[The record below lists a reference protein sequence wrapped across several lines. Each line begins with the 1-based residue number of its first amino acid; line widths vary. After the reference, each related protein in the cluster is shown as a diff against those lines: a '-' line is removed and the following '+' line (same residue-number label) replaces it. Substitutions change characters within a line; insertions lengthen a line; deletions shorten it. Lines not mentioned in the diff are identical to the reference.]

1 MKKFNNRPPVS
12 WGPAIQTILLILALL
27 AASGCAV
34 SSQQLLG
41 SPNFVKENLPAL
53 LSIEE
58 EGKGVLQQL
67 QMMAFVGAD
76 LSEVVD
82 EMQDYFNTYWVYY
95 NAANVYLSSGNQD
108 LFVQA
113 IARAEHALQ
122 KIRDVI
128 NESLD
133 NLESPEPE
141 TKPERMSL

>member
-1 MKKFNNRPPVS
+1 MKNYLM
-12 WGPAIQTILLILALL
+12 ILILSLL
-27 AASGCAV
+27 VVSGCAV

-53 LSIEE
+53 LSIEQ
-58 EGKGVLQQL
+58 EGKGVLEQI
-67 QMMAFVGAD
+67 QMMAFVG
-76 LSEVVD
+76 LNLEEVAD

-128 NESLD
+128 TESLD
-133 NLESPEPE
+133 SLESPEPE
-141 TKPERMSL
+141 TKPESMSL

>member
-1 MKKFNNRPPVS
+1 MKKLKSIP
-12 WGPAIQTILLILALL
+12 IQVLLILSLL
-27 AASGCAV
+27 VANGCAI

-53 LSIEE
+53 LSIEQ
-58 EGKGVLQQL
+58 EGKGVLEQI
-67 QMMAFVGAD
+67 QMMAFVG
-76 LSEVVD
+76 LNLEEVAD

-122 KIRDVI
+122 KIR
-128 NESLD
+128 
-133 NLESPEPE
+133 
-141 TKPERMSL
+141 

>member
-1 MKKFNNRPPVS
+1 MKKLKSIP
-12 WGPAIQTILLILALL
+12 IQVLLILSLL
-27 AASGCAV
+27 VANGCAI

-53 LSIEE
+53 LSIEQ
-58 EGKGVLQQL
+58 EGKEVLGQI
-67 QMMAFVGAD
+67 QMMAFIGLNLEEIA
-76 LSEVVD
+76 D

-128 NESLD
+128 TESLD
-133 NLESPEPE
+133 SLESPEPE
-141 TKPERMSL
+141 TKPESTSL